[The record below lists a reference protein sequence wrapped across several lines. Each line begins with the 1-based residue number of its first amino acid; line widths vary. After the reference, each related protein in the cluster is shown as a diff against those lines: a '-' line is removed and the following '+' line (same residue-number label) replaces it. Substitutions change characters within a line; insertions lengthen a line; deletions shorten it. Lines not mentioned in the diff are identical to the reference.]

1 MVAPTALEKTGFN
14 ITALRASKNNS
25 YYYQVCFV
33 GTPQNPTVVE
43 TGKIENQAR
52 NRSLVVTPYFEFQ
65 AQPQCSKSLTGF
77 DLIYQIFP
85 VVPSVQTS

>member
-52 NRSLVVTPYFEFQ
+52 NEALVVTPYFE
-65 AQPQCSKSLTGF
+65 L
-77 DLIYQIFP
+77 
-85 VVPSVQTS
+85 